1 VGQTHRVA
9 KEEKVRSTVVK
20 PSNGQA
26 KKNKPRNPG
35 KTRSPGLSLR
45 RLTKRQKEKIYR
57 IFAMVFIVVF
67 TLTIVG
73 SLVAVSV
80 RIPTGR

>member
-1 VGQTHRVA
+1 VGQTHGIA
-9 KEEKVRSTVVK
+9 KEEKVKSTVVK

-26 KKNKPRNPG
+26 KKNKLRSQG
-35 KTRSPGLSLR
+35 KNRSPGLSLR

-57 IFAMVFIVVF
+57 IFAWVFIIVF
-67 TLTIVG
+67 TFTIVG

-80 RIPTGR
+80 KVPTGH